1 MVRIENLTKM
11 FDNEGIRNLSVS
23 FEDNK
28 IHTVIGRS
36 GSGKSLML
44 RNMLGLIKPD
54 GGRVLYDEMDIHKCA
69 YSRLKEL
76 RNGMGVL
83 FQNNALFDSM
93 TVNENIALPLVY
105 DGSMKYEEALQRVNA
120 ALLKVGIEGTGERQI
135 RELSG
140 GMQKRAAMAR
150 ALIKDPQMVFY
161 DEPITGLDP
170 LTSQKIIELI
180 RKLCMQMNNTTV
192 LVTHD
197 IRGFIEFTD
206 YVLLIDDGNMLFY
219 GTKEEFMKFDNNIAR
234 AYLKMAGAV

>member
-11 FDNEGIRNLSVS
+11 FDNEGIRKLSVS

-54 GGRVLYDEMDIHKCA
+54 SGRVLYNEVDIHKCT

-76 RNGMGVL
+76 RNSMGVL

-105 DGSMKYEEALQRVNA
+105 DGRMDTDEALQRVNA
-120 ALLKVGIEGTGERQI
+120 ALLKVGLEGTGER
-135 RELSG
+135 
-140 GMQKRAAMAR
+140 
-150 ALIKDPQMVFY
+150 
-161 DEPITGLDP
+161 
-170 LTSQKIIELI
+170 
-180 RKLCMQMNNTTV
+180 
-192 LVTHD
+192 
-197 IRGFIEFTD
+197 
-206 YVLLIDDGNMLFY
+206 
-219 GTKEEFMKFDNNIAR
+219 
-234 AYLKMAGAV
+234 